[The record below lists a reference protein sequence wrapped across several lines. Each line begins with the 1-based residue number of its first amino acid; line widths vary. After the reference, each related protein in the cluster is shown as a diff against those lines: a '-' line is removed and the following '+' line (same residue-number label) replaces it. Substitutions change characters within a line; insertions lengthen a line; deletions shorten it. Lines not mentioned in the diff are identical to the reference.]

1 MIEPIVID
9 SPQRIELALHSGGGA
24 SLTIT
29 EQDGSERIIDIF
41 PTVEGAS
48 ERDQLFLDAIGRA
61 LTVRIEDQG
70 SRSPE
75 IAPRDLNDIT
85 DAPTPQAIPWPVRTA
100 DVEVV

>member
-1 MIEPIVID
+1 MIDPIVID

-75 IAPRDLNDIT
+75 RTADDLT
-85 DAPTPQAIPWPVRTA
+85 DLTVAPTPNNVRMLPL
-100 DVEVV
+100 EVRNG